1 MRPDEGVAMVALFFN
16 VPLNLK
22 SFNGG
27 ADQPIVVNR
36 LKEVAWV
43 TVVLNQSISQLCLEA
58 C

>member
-1 MRPDEGVAMVALFFN
+1 MVALFFN
-16 VPLNLK
+16 VPLSLK